1 MKNHLFVLASPL
13 VLLASGALAQPASPP
28 TAKPAQAAPPAEGK
42 TVGEVVVSGAAP
54 DVRTSI
60 DRTSYNVAKD
70 LQATT
75 GSIGDALR
83 GVPSV
88 EVDVQGNVALR
99 GDPNVTIMIDGK
111 PSGMFKGEGRAAALQ
126 SLPAD
131 QIERVEVITNPT
143 AAFDPEGGAG
153 VINLITKKTR
163 KPGYSGSLRANYG
176 SEGRANVGG
185 SAGYNS
191 ARLTVT
197 ADAAYRTDPQKFWLT
212 NEREVLDA
220 TGATV
225 LTSRERDISRG
236 DGRIYNGRLS
246 ADYDVTAA
254 DRLSGELRFIDM
266 KPSVATYEHY
276 EAQDAS
282 GALTRVFDRTGEQD
296 FQRRNGE
303 ISGTW
308 RRKLEGQDHELVVN
322 GSLERTDL
330 TGDRDQALVT
340 SLPEP
345 PLQARE
351 RFSQD
356 TRLDQVELKV
366 DYTRPMPDEAKLKA
380 GYVLQIDEND
390 YLNTAAR
397 GLAGG
402 PLVPDLNFS
411 NRFTYDQTVHQ
422 AYATYERPFG
432 DFTVLA
438 GLRVESVEID
448 INQIT
453 TNIQATNDY
462 TEAYPSL
469 HLAYQ
474 LGEGERLSA
483 SYSRRV
489 QRPNAND
496 LNPFL
501 VYIDPANYRRG
512 NPDLKPQITDSFEA
526 AWQKRDG
533 GTLYIGTLFYRVSHD
548 GVIDVTEDIGQ
559 GILVTTRENAG
570 QVRTAGLE
578 LVANGRL
585 SKTITYNLSGNVGW
599 QELDAGDLG
608 FAETRDGF
616 TVGGRAN
623 LNWQVTSKDFIQLN
637 GFVNGERLTAQGYRK
652 ASGLLNLG
660 YRHKFSDKVSGVVT
674 VQDVLNTFKDV
685 QVIDTD
691 TLRDR
696 TVRDGNF
703 RGVFVGLTWTFGGQG
718 KAARDPGFDFGGGG
732 GPPG

>member
-1 MKNHLFVLASPL
+1 MASPA
-13 VLLASGALAQPASPP
+13 VLLASPAVAQPAPAKPP
-28 TAKPAQAAPPAEGK
+28 TSAAAKPAAKDEGR

-83 GVPSV
+83 SVPSV

-143 AAFDPEGGAG
+143 AAFNPEGGSG

-163 KPGYSGSLRANYG
+163 KPGYSGNLRANYG
-176 SEGRANVGG
+176 SEGRANLGG
-185 SAGYNS
+185 SVGYN
-191 ARLTVT
+191 AAKLTVT
-197 ADAAYRTDPQKFWLT
+197 ADAGYRTDPQKFWSVD
-212 NEREVLDA
+212 ERQVLDA
-220 TGATV
+220 AGNTV
-225 LTSRERDISRG
+225 LASRDDSLSRG
-236 DGRIYNGRLS
+236 DGRIYNGRVS

-254 DRLSGELRFIDM
+254 DRLSGEVRYIDM
-266 KPSVATYEHY
+266 KPSVTGYEHY
-276 EAQDAS
+276 EATDAA
-282 GALTRVFDRTGEQD
+282 GALARVFDRFGHQE

-303 ISGTW
+303 VSGTW
-308 RRKLEGQDHELVVN
+308 RRKLAGQDHELVVN
-322 GSLERTDL
+322 GSLEKTEMTAARDSTL
-330 TGDRDQALVT
+330 TVSRPG
-340 SLPEP
+340 
-345 PLQARE
+345 LQQTIE
-351 RFSQD
+351 RFGND
-356 TRLDQVELKV
+356 TTLDQVEIKV
-366 DYTRPMPDEAKLKA
+366 DYTRPLPGEAKLKA
-380 GYVLQIDEND
+380 GYALQIDEND
-390 YLNTAAR
+390 YFNSAAR
-397 GLAGG
+397 GPTPETVA
-402 PLVPDLNFS
+402 PDLNFT
-411 NRFTYDQTVHQ
+411 NRFTYDQTIHQ
-422 AYATYERPFG
+422 VYATYERPFG
-432 DFTVLA
+432 DLTVLA
-438 GLRVESVEID
+438 GLRLEAVEID
-448 INQIT
+448 LNQVT
-453 TNIQATNDY
+453 SNIQAGNDY

-489 QRPNAND
+489 QRPFAQD

-501 VYIDPANYRRG
+501 IYIDPFNYRRG

-526 AWQKRDG
+526 AWQKRSG
-533 GTLYIGTLFYRVSHD
+533 GTLYIGTLFYRVAHD
-548 GVIDVTEDIGQ
+548 QVIDVIEDLG
-559 GILVTTRENAG
+559 GGVLLTTRDNAG

-585 SKTITYNLSGNVGW
+585 SKAITYNLNGNAGW
-599 QELDAGDLG
+599 QELDAGGLG
-608 FAETRDGF
+608 FADKRDGF

-623 LNWQVTSKDFIQLN
+623 LNWQVTAKDFVQLN
-637 GFVNGERLTAQGYRK
+637 GFMNGKRLSAQGYRK

-660 YRHKFSDKVSGVVT
+660 YRHKFSDQLSGVVT
-674 VQDVLNTFKDV
+674 VQDVLNTFKDT
-685 QVIDTD
+685 QVIDTG

-696 TVRDGNF
+696 VVRDGNF
-703 RGVFVGLTWTFGGQG
+703 RGVFVGFTWTFGGQG
-718 KAARDPGFDFGGGG
+718 QKPREPGFDFGGGAG
-732 GPPG
+732 QPG